1 MPRFVPNALTLLLV
15 AVSLACSGDV
25 IFDPELDLGSIEEVD
40 EFAHLVNEHRTAI
53 GCSVLQLDESV
64 TTVAVKHSLDMV
76 ERDYFAHTNPEGQS
90 PFDRLEEANITY
102 RRAGENIAA
111 GQTSAQEVLNDWL
124 NSSGH
129 RANIENCVF
138 THHGIGLV
146 DNYWTHLFLTPR

>member
-1 MPRFVPNALTLLLV
+1 MPRFVPNYFTLLLV

-25 IFDPELDLGSIEEVD
+25 IFDAEMDPGSLENVD
-40 EFAHLVNEHRTAI
+40 EFAKLVNEHRASI
-53 GCSVLQLDESV
+53 GCAVLQLDESV
-64 TTVAVKHSLDMV
+64 TAVAARHSLDMV
-76 ERDYFAHTNPEGQS
+76 ERDYFDHTNPEGQS

-111 GQTSAQEVLNDWL
+111 GQVSADEVLNDWL

-129 RANIENCVF
+129 RANIENCGF

-146 DNYWTHLFLTPR
+146 DNYWTHLFVTPR